1 MNTNSEFNDRSCSKP
16 SKKRLDENVVEHTND
31 FTGAMDMVKRD
42 RFELLSAYLDG
53 EVTAAERKQVEQLLM
68 EDSSTLGLYN
78 RLLKLRHGLRSLPIP
93 QPEQPVEKTVEKVF
107 ERLQRRRLRLVSLF
121 GGTAIAACVLGAV
134 SGLFNGET
142 SSFQFAQRP
151 IQQVKEQVQQ
161 KPAQPSVA
169 SSSLMVAINNP
180 VIRIPKTEKLEI
192 NNRNKQETSNP
203 DSHLN

>member
-1 MNTNSEFNDRSCSKP
+1 MNTNSEFNDRSCSQP
-16 SKKRLDENVVEHTND
+16 SKKRLDGNVVEHTND

-68 EDSSTLGLYN
+68 EDPSSLGLYN
-78 RLLKLRHGLRSLPIP
+78 RLLKLRHGLRTLPIP

-142 SSFQFAQRP
+142 SSLQFAQQP
-151 IQQVKEQVQQ
+151 NQQANGQIKQNS
-161 KPAQPSVA
+161 AQAEVGNSP
-169 SSSLMVAINNP
+169 LMVAINHS
-180 VIRIPKTEKLEI
+180 VIPIPKTEKLEM
-192 NNRNKQETSNP
+192 NNRSKQGTSNP
-203 DSHLN
+203 DNHLN